1 MISHKANSATAF
13 ALAVAMVLV
22 SSTLLGIPLVD
33 QLFSLKTTLDEGI
46 EIVKS
51 KGYWIGPNLKWN
63 EIKAAGIKTTEKNW
77 KGFLQICERLAVDLG
92 YVQIYLDLEAR
103 VMFVYAD
110 PADQESD
117 REAYYVQF

>member
-13 ALAVAMVLV
+13 ALAVAIVLV
-22 SSTLLGIPLVD
+22 ASTLLGIPLVD

-51 KGYWIGPNLKWN
+51 KGYWISSNLKWH
-63 EIKAAGIKTTEKNW
+63 EIKAAGMKTTEKSW

-92 YVQIYLDLEAR
+92 YVQIYFDLEAR

-117 REAYYVQF
+117 REAYYVRF